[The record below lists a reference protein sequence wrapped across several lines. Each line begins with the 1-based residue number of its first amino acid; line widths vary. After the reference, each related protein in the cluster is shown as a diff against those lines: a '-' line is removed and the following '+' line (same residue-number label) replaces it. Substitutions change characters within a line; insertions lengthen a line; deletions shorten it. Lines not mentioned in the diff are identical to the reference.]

1 MRCVLLLTVA
11 LCLAAADG
19 PTPTYTADGIVNAA
33 DYQAGELSPNALGSI
48 FGTGLSYVTLGAKAS
63 DIRDSLLPTVLP
75 GTGVRIIVGNLLAN
89 ILYVSPKQVNLLVP
103 STLLPGPVNV
113 QLILDAISGPAI
125 PSQLLPAAP
134 ALFLLDP
141 QTAV

>member
-1 MRCVLLLTVA
+1 MRCAFLLTAAA

-19 PTPTYTADGIVNAA
+19 PTYTAAGIVDAA

-48 FGTGLSYVTLGAKAS
+48 FGTGLAYVTLGAKAS
-63 DIRDSLLPTVLP
+63 DIRDGLLPTVLP
-75 GTGVRIIVGNLLAN
+75 GTGVRILVGNLLAN
-89 ILYVSPKQVNLLVP
+89 ILYVSPKQVNFLVP

-113 QLILDAISGPAI
+113 QLILDAIAGPAVPI
-125 PSQLLPAAP
+125 QLLPASP

-141 QTAV
+141 QTAVS